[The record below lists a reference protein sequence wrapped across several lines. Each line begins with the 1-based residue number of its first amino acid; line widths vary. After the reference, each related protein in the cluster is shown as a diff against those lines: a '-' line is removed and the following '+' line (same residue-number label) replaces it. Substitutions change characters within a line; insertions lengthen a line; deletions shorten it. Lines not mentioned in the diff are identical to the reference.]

1 MFKKY
6 IEPIVSVL
14 LATSMM
20 AGCSVSKSVSSKNKK
35 EDIAKDDE
43 DLTAT
48 LRVYTPS
55 EEQEWVKETLNDFNK
70 AHPKWNLTFETEV
83 VESNDIV
90 NHISNNEDQTP
101 DVFLF
106 DHSDLP
112 SLIANQL
119 IAEIGG
125 TTLEKVIENNDD
137 SVVNTVSNDGSLY
150 GVPYSVDTTVLYYDK
165 RVFDTKDVKSLETML
180 EKGKV
185 GFALSDPT
193 VLQAFYTANGCTI
206 YGEDGSF
213 VNRKF
218 DFSGDKANAVTS
230 YLVQLNLNRSFVNCV
245 DEETAVSRFHDGT
258 VNAIFGSTDSYVAA
272 TKAIGEENVGYATLP
287 SIKINGTSA
296 HLKALVSSK
305 DAGVYIGSKN
315 AKVAVAL
322 ASYFASADIGQKHFD
337 SAQVIPGNKE
347 IEAKD
352 SILKRV
358 RTTLKK
364 YSVNAPFSPDKEKF
378 DAALSKL
385 GNDLGSKS
393 VTQDNSVERTN
404 AFNTEMNAN

>member
-1 MFKKY
+1 MFERY
-6 IEPIVSVL
+6 IRKVVSIL
-14 LATSMM
+14 LGISLL
-20 AGCSVSKSVSSKNKK
+20 AGCSVSKSVSSK
-35 EDIAKDDE
+35 EDDIAKDDE

-48 LRVYTPS
+48 LRVYIPS
-55 EEQEWVKETLNDFNK
+55 EEKDWVEKTLDEFNK
-70 AHPKWNLTFETEV
+70 AHPKWNLTFETEI
-83 VESNDIV
+83 VESSDIV
-90 NHISNNEDQTP
+90 NHINSNAEQTP

-112 SLIANQL
+112 SLIENQM

-125 TTLEKVIENNDD
+125 TTLENIIENNDA
-137 SVVNTVSNDGSLY
+137 SVVNTVSYDASVY
-150 GVPYSVDTTVLYYDK
+150 GVPYSADTSVLYYDN
-165 RVFDTKDVKSLETML
+165 RVFDTKDVKSLEAML

-218 DFSGDKANAVTS
+218 DFSGEKANVVTS
-230 YLVQLNLNRSFVNCV
+230 YLVQLVSNKNYVNCT

-258 VNAIFGSTDSYVAA
+258 VNAIIGSTDSYASV
-272 TKAIGEENVGYATLP
+272 TKAIGEDNIGYATLP
-287 SIKINGTSA
+287 SAEIGGNSV
-296 HLKALVSSK
+296 HLKALVSSE

-315 AKVAVAL
+315 VKVAVAL
-322 ASYFASADIGQKHFD
+322 ASYFASADSQQMHFD
-337 SAQVIPGNKE
+337 LEQGVPVTKNMEVEDG
-347 IEAKD
+347 
-352 SILKRV
+352 ILKRV
-358 RTTLKK
+358 HTTLKK

-385 GNDLGSKS
+385 GNELGSKAI
-393 VTQDNSVERTN
+393 TRDNSADRT
-404 AFNTEMNAN
+404 ATLNTEMNAN